1 LQGACLSYLTS
12 LIQKAFFKNMKTE
25 PNSRW
30 VKRAESQGGYAK
42 FHVHRQGKKIACYS
56 LSPKQNFSADE
67 NSPIVIF
74 SHPISRKAKF
84 FFSDTERSLAY
95 LNKGWTVFAFDY
107 NGFGESEVIDLYYWQ
122 DVVAVLNYLKA
133 QFPNRKMVLHG
144 ASFGAFH
151 IIRAM
156 EHLPQN
162 SSVILENVNKSL
174 LSYWQRWPLTSFL
187 VKILLLARVRPV
199 LDMNV
204 RSVVKSFARPDLHI
218 QFIACEDDDLTTLA
232 EMRELYEDLAT
243 TNKTFT
249 VFAGAGHLAAPA
261 KDPHL
266 YETALFGRGS

>member
-1 LQGACLSYLTS
+1 M
-12 LIQKAFFKNMKTE
+12 KAE
-25 PNSRW
+25 PNGRW
-30 VKRAESQGGYAK
+30 VKRAESQGSYSR
-42 FHVHRQGKKIACYS
+42 FHVLRQGKKIACYS
-56 LSPKQNFSADE
+56 LSPKQNSAADE
-67 NSPIVIF
+67 DSPIVIF

-95 LNKGWTVFAFDY
+95 LKKGWTVFAFDY
-107 NGFGESEVIDLYYWQ
+107 NGFGESEVIDLYYWR
-122 DVVAVLNYLKA
+122 DVMAVLNYLKA
-133 QFPNRKMVLHG
+133 QFPKRKMVLHG

-156 EHLPQN
+156 EHLPLN

-174 LSYWQRWPLTSFL
+174 LSYWQRWPLTSIL
-187 VKILLLARVRPV
+187 VRILLLARVRPV

-204 RSVVKSFARPDLHI
+204 RRVVKSFARPDLHI
-218 QFIACEDDDLTTLA
+218 QFIACEDDDLTTLT
-232 EMRELYEDLAT
+232 EMRELYDELAT

-249 VFAGAGHLAAPA
+249 VFTGAGHLAAPA